1 MSGNSMTV
9 PRTTMVIAFAALA
22 VLQPIAAEPAEVYRW
37 VDANGVVNFSDRAPP
52 ASAATAGVRTLTL
65 EDSQP
70 AAYDPEQDLFNIRA
84 TLERT
89 QALRESLAER
99 REARRDGSAEQPAAA
114 QYPEQS
120 NTGYPWGY
128 PYGYPPLRP
137 GGKPPLRPPQRPPP
151 QPEPPDNETATWRPP
166 GDSAPQLRQ

>member
-89 QALRESLAER
+89 QALREAWPNG
-99 REARRDGSAEQPAAA
+99 ARRGGSGRPNSRHRRSTPSKATPAIPGATPMATRRCAPAAS
-114 QYPEQS
+114 PRS
-120 NTGYPWGY
+120 GRRSGRRRS
-128 PYGYPPLRP
+128 LSRP
-137 GGKPPLRPPQRPPP
+137 T
-151 QPEPPDNETATWRPP
+151 DETATWRPP
-166 GDSAPQLRQ
+166 GRSGDQ